1 MSLFASEHG
10 KGKRWVLLESTC
22 GDSKETNAIAV
33 VPANWQVEACPA
45 TIDRSY
51 FEERADT
58 DTSKFSFMY
67 NNLAPYDW
75 QQVSL
80 AKSIEGEEGEEGEG
94 ALRQAFA
101 LAGVPSAARPAPP
114 TRTSCGLPCDPG
126 DRGELRGPWPV
137 ALPLSLM

>member
-1 MSLFASEHG
+1 MFASEHG

-80 AKSIEGEEGEEGEG
+80 AKSKGK
-94 ALRQAFA
+94 
-101 LAGVPSAARPAPP
+101 
-114 TRTSCGLPCDPG
+114 
-126 DRGELRGPWPV
+126 RGKKGKVLFDKHSHWPV
-137 ALPLSLM
+137 FRLPRDPHHPRRPRAGFRAIQVTVENYGARGRWLCLCR